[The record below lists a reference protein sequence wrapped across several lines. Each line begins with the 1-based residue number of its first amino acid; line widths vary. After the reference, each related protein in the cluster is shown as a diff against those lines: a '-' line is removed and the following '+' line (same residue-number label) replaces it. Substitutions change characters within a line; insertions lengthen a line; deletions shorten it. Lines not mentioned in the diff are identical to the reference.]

1 MRAAVSLSLRFSIP
15 KIVIGM
21 TVVSFAT
28 SAPELIVSVQSA
40 LSGHPD
46 LALGNVVGSNIANI
60 GFVLAITIII
70 SPINVTS
77 SFYKIDWPMMIFS
90 SLLFY
95 FFLVEDNQLVAYE
108 GAILFVSLLLFLIYL
123 IKFQKEAALDEAPED
138 EEALKISKTLT
149 YLLIGGFSLWLGSE
163 TLIKGAVNLAQN
175 LGVSERIISV
185 SIVSVGTS
193 IPELSASI
201 IAIINKEKAISLGNL
216 IGSNIFNIL
225 AVMGITAM
233 IHPVEVQDT
242 GLLSNDIWWM
252 FGISLIILPL
262 VFFPK
267 GLRLSWSD
275 GLVLISLYLIFI
287 LPLFAFLNAGVPLL
301 KYSLTFVLSSPI
313 FSAIAMG
320 LVIGKPLGI
329 YLFVALAKYFG
340 FVELPEDVTSRHL
353 IGVGFLC
360 GIGFT
365 MSLFIASL
373 AFDGFGELY
382 DIASRMGILVGSFL
396 SAALGSFILYMCSR
410 RTVVVNA

>member
-1 MRAAVSLSLRFSIP
+1 MAFLAVAIGIFLLIKGGDWLMRAAVAISLRFSIP

-28 SAPELIVSVQSA
+28 SAPELIVSVKSA

-60 GFVLAITIII
+60 GFVLAIIIII
-70 SPINVTS
+70 SPIDVTS
-77 SFYKIDWPMMIFS
+77 SFYRTDWPMMIFA

-95 FFLVEDNQLVAYE
+95 FFLVADNQLVAYE
-108 GAILFVSLLLFLIYL
+108 GAILFVLLLLFLVYL
-123 IKFQKEAALDEAPED
+123 IKYQKEAVLDEAPED
-138 EEALKISKTLT
+138 NEALEISKTVS
-149 YLLIGGFSLWLGSE
+149 YLLVGGFSLWLGSE
-163 TLIKGAVNLAQN
+163 TLIKGAVSLAQN

-185 SIVSVGTS
+185 SIVSIGTS

-252 FGISLIILPL
+252 LGISLLILPL

-267 GLRLSWSD
+267 GIRLGWID
-275 GLVLISLYLIFI
+275 GLILLSLYIIFLI
-287 LPLFAFLNAGVPLL
+287 PLFL
-301 KYSLTFVLSSPI
+301 
-313 FSAIAMG
+313 
-320 LVIGKPLGI
+320 
-329 YLFVALAKYFG
+329 
-340 FVELPEDVTSRHL
+340 
-353 IGVGFLC
+353 
-360 GIGFT
+360 
-365 MSLFIASL
+365 
-373 AFDGFGELY
+373 
-382 DIASRMGILVGSFL
+382 
-396 SAALGSFILYMCSR
+396 
-410 RTVVVNA
+410 

>member
-1 MRAAVSLSLRFSIP
+1 MSFLALAIGIFLLIKGGDWLMRAAVSLSLRFSIP

-70 SPINVTS
+70 SPIDVTS

-108 GAILFVSLLLFLIYL
+108 GAILFVSLLLFIIYL
-123 IKFQKEAALDEAPED
+123 IKFQKKAALDEAPED
-138 EEALKISKTLT
+138 EQALKISKTLT

-163 TLIKGAVNLAQN
+163 TLIKGAVNLAKN

-267 GLRLSWSD
+267 RLRLSWLD

-287 LPLFAFLNAGVPLL
+287 LPLFA
-301 KYSLTFVLSSPI
+301 
-313 FSAIAMG
+313 
-320 LVIGKPLGI
+320 
-329 YLFVALAKYFG
+329 
-340 FVELPEDVTSRHL
+340 
-353 IGVGFLC
+353 
-360 GIGFT
+360 
-365 MSLFIASL
+365 
-373 AFDGFGELY
+373 
-382 DIASRMGILVGSFL
+382 
-396 SAALGSFILYMCSR
+396 
-410 RTVVVNA
+410 

>member
-1 MRAAVSLSLRFSIP
+1 MLCTIFVQTQYMALLALAIGIFLLIKGGDWLMRAAVALSIRFSIP

-40 LSGHPD
+40 LGGHPD
-46 LALGNVVGSNIANI
+46 LALGNVVGSNIANL
-60 GFVLAITIII
+60 GFVLAIIIII

-77 SFYKIDWPMMIFS
+77 SFYKTDWPMMIFA

-95 FFLVEDNQLVAYE
+95 FFLVSDNQLVAYE
-108 GAILFVSLLLFLIYL
+108 GSILFVLLILFLGYL
-123 IKFQKEAALDEAPED
+123 IKYQKEAVLDEAPEND
-138 EEALKISKTLT
+138 EALETSKTVSF
-149 YLLIGGFSLWLGSE
+149 LLLGGFSLWLGSE
-163 TLIKGAVNLAQN
+163 TLIKGAVSLAQN

-185 SIVSVGTS
+185 SIVSLGTS

-252 FGISLIILPL
+252 LGISLLILPL

-267 GLRLSWSD
+267 AARLGWTD
-275 GLVLISLYLIFI
+275 GLILLIVYIIFI
-287 LPLFAFLNAGVPLL
+287 FPLFL
-301 KYSLTFVLSSPI
+301 
-313 FSAIAMG
+313 
-320 LVIGKPLGI
+320 
-329 YLFVALAKYFG
+329 
-340 FVELPEDVTSRHL
+340 
-353 IGVGFLC
+353 
-360 GIGFT
+360 
-365 MSLFIASL
+365 
-373 AFDGFGELY
+373 
-382 DIASRMGILVGSFL
+382 
-396 SAALGSFILYMCSR
+396 
-410 RTVVVNA
+410 